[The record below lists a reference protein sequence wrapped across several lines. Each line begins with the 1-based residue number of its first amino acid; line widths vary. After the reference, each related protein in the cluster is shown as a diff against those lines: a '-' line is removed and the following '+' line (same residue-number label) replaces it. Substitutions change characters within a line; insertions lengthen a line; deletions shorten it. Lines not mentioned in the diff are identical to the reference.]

1 MFSVRQQTTVE
12 LADDACELA
21 HLWFVALSAID
32 ARHPNG
38 LSRTRLLISRD
49 AVLRVE
55 VDRILDTRDLATPM
69 RSPFVISCVRL
80 TFFPGE
86 GAARAWFAAAWA
98 GYVMHEALELVTVD
112 SKAILDPHAE
122 PYATNPA
129 NRCLRD
135 GFPPALTPETMA
147 RAMRVVLGGGA

>member
-12 LADDACELA
+12 LAEGACEMA

-38 LSRTRLLISRD
+38 ISRTRMLISRD

-55 VDRILDTRDLATPM
+55 VDRILDTRDLLTEM

-80 TFFPGE
+80 ACWPGE
-86 GAARAWFAAAWA
+86 RRAQEWFAAAWA
-98 GYVMHEALELVTVD
+98 GYIQHEALELVTVD
-112 SKAILDPHAE
+112 GLPVLDPHAE
-122 PYATNPA
+122 PYATNPW
-129 NRCLRD
+129 NRSLRD
-135 GFPPALTPETMA
+135 GFPPVLTEQTM
-147 RAMRVVLGGGA
+147 RCWWLP

>member
-12 LADDACELA
+12 LADGAGELA
-21 HLWFVALSAID
+21 RLWFVALSAVD

-38 LSRTRLLISRD
+38 LSRTRLLISPD

-55 VDRILDTRDLATPM
+55 VDRIRDTRDLSTEM
-69 RSPFVISCVRL
+69 RSPFVISNVRL
-80 TFFPGE
+80 AYWPGE
-86 GAARAWFAAAWA
+86 RRAQEWFAAAWA

-112 SKAILDPHAE
+112 GRAVLDPHAE

-135 GFPPALTPETMA
+135 GFPPVLTEA
-147 RAMRVVLGGGA
+147 SLERAMGVVLG